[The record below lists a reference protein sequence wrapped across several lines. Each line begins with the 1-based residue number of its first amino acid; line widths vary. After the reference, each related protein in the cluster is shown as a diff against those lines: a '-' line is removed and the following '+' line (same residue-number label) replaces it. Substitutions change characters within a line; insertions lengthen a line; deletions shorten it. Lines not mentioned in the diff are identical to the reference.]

1 MDLGFRFWGIISMLF
16 FLLDSQRVGS
26 LPLVVLGINVL
37 LSRTQSFFSE
47 FRGGLKL
54 GFTMMYQYIFC
65 DGLAASLS
73 MPFSTQYSTL
83 VMLIKVLS
91 LLNFKGKI
99 IVMGY
104 NLRPMKYKIKYI

>member
-26 LPLVVLGINVL
+26 LPLVLGINVL

-54 GFTMMYQYIFC
+54 GFTMMYQYLFC